1 MRLRRKS
8 TASFRCSKNYAAS
21 AQCIGVM
28 LTLVFGIWNVKA
40 EAEEEFQSVYV
51 WKPGAWGRCMGEE
64 CGPGGVQTRSV
75 WCAHVEGWT
84 TLPTNCKPAE
94 RPENQQNCFKV
105 CDGHKDLYE
114 WQVGEWSE
122 CSPVAS
128 RNPISRQTSECL
140 KGEEGIQS
148 RDVTCIEKRNGA
160 AVEDVIC
167 DYFETKPHLEQ
178 ACIIP
183 CPQNCV
189 VLEFTPWSECTKS
202 CGVGL
207 QHRIRQILVP
217 PLYGGEPCPNLT
229 EFRTCTFNSC
239 EAEESMYSL
248 RVGPWSACSLPH
260 SRQIR
265 QVGKRMRD
273 PEARELMKKKRNRN
287 RQIRQDTKY
296 FDIQIGYQTRQVTCT
311 HKNGKTAALS
321 LCTQEKLPITFQSC
335 VVPKDCQTSE
345 WSEWSP
351 CSKTCYSPTSPK
363 GLRTRTSSIKQFPVG
378 GGKECPSL
386 EEKEPCTPQG
396 EGVPPCAIYSWRT
409 TEWSECRVD
418 PLLSQ
423 QDRRRGNQTALCG
436 GGIQTREFY
445 CVQANENLLSY
456 LNTLKEKEASKPVVN
471 KLCTGP
477 TPNTTQLCQISC
489 PIECEVSSWTA
500 WGPCTYESCDDPQG
514 KKGFKLRKRQIANEP
529 TGGTGN
535 CPHLIE
541 AIPCDDPSCYSWQVV
556 RLGECTPDNDS
567 KCGPGIQTPEVQCV
581 NSNREVVDRNLCR
594 EAIYPVPVLC
604 EVPCPRDCVLSK
616 WSEWSSCSYT
626 CSGKT
631 TEGKQMR
638 ARSIL
643 AYAGEGA
650 AQCPNSSA
658 LQEVRSCN
666 EHPCTVYHWQTG
678 PWGPCIEDLSVATL
692 NSSTSWSGE
701 ATCAVGMQTRKV
713 ICVRVNVGQVGPKKC
728 PESLRPD
735 TVRPCLLPCRKDCIV
750 TSYSHWTPCPLS
762 CKEGDDTVAKQSR
775 HRVIIQFP
783 SNGGRD
789 CPDTLFEEKDCE
801 TPHVCSN
808 YRWKTHKW
816 RRCQL
821 VPWYVRQDSPGAYET
836 CGPGLQTRA
845 ISCRKQDGGQV
856 DINNCLKWAGTMPLL
871 TQHCQLPCQDDCQF
885 TNWSKF
891 SSCSG
896 DCGTVQTR
904 RRTLVGKSKKREKC
918 RNTQLFPLI
927 ETQFCPCDKY
937 TAQPIGNLS
946 DCILPEG
953 KMETMLGMKVQGD
966 IKECG
971 RGYRYQSLT
980 CRDQNNRLVESGRC
994 NRHAYIEEACIIPCP
1009 SDCKLSEWSNWSRC
1023 SKSCGSGVKVRS
1035 KWLREKPYNGGRPC
1049 PKLDHTNQAQ
1059 VYEVVPCHS
1068 DCSQYVWIAEP
1079 WSVCKVSNVD
1089 LKNNCGEGVQT
1100 RKVRCMQNTMDG
1112 PIEPVEDYLCDPEEM
1127 PLGSRQCK
1135 LPCPDD
1141 CVMSEWTSW
1150 SRCPLPCNSSTVRER
1165 SALPIRQPGEGKLC
1179 PAETETEPCSLN
1191 KNCFH
1196 YVYNVTDWSTCQ
1208 LSDKAVCGNGIKT
1221 RMLDCVR
1228 SDGKSVDLKYCE
1240 ELGLEKSWQMNT
1252 SCAVE
1257 CPVNCQFSDWSFWSD
1272 CSRSCGLAG
1281 VMTRKR
1287 TLIQPFQGD
1296 GRPCIMQL
1304 EQSKPCLIKPCYR
1317 WQYSEWAQCKV
1328 EDAQCGDGMRFRN
1341 ISCVV
1346 FDGSNEDP
1354 GKVVDEEFCADL
1366 EPVVNGDKWIVLQE
1380 ACTVPCPGDCYLTE
1394 WSVWSTCQLTC
1405 VNNEDLGYGGVQ
1417 VRTKA
1422 VIIQAMDNE
1431 HLCPEQALET
1441 RMCTGGYCYEYT
1453 WLAGAWTGSYREVW
1467 CQRSDGIN
1475 VTGGCSAVNQ
1485 PYADRSCNPPCTKP
1499 YTYCTES
1506 AVCACEEGYTEV
1518 VTSDN
1523 LLDQCTMIPVLEIP
1537 SVEEKK
1543 ADVKTSRAINPTQ
1556 TSDNKQGHSGRT
1568 WFLQPF
1574 GADGQLKTW
1583 VYGVAAGGFVLII
1596 FIVSMIYLACKKP
1609 KKPQRKQNNK
1619 LKPLTLAYDGDADM

>member
-1 MRLRRKS
+1 MRLRKKS
-8 TASFRCSKNYAAS
+8 NDSIRCPSNCAAF
-21 AQCIGVM
+21 AQCIAVM
-28 LTLVFGIWNVKA
+28 LTLVFGVCNVKA

-51 WKPGAWGRCMGEE
+51 WKPGAWGRCMGQK
-64 CGPGGVQTRSV
+64 CGLGGIQTRSV

-84 TLPTNCKPAE
+84 TLPTNCKPVE
-94 RPENQQNCFKV
+94 RPVNQQNCFKV
-105 CDGHKDLYE
+105 CDRHKDLYE
-114 WQVGEWSE
+114 WRVGEWNE
-122 CSPVAS
+122 CSPVS
-128 RNPISRQTSECL
+128 TRGPSSKQTSECL
-140 KGEEGIQS
+140 EGEDGIQ
-148 RDVTCIEKRNGA
+148 RRNVTCIEKRNGA
-160 AVEDVIC
+160 ASEDVIC
-167 DYFETKPHLEQ
+167 EYFESKPHVEQ
-178 ACIIP
+178 ACLIP

-189 VLEFTPWSECTKS
+189 VAEFTPWSECTKS

-207 QHRIRQILVP
+207 QHRLRQILLP
-217 PLYGGEPCPNLT
+217 PLNGGEPCPKLT
-229 EFRTCTFNSC
+229 EFQTCTFNSC
-239 EAEESMYSL
+239 LAEESVHSL
-248 RVGPWSACSLPH
+248 KVGPWSECSLPH

-265 QVGKRMRD
+265 QAGSRTRD
-273 PEARELMKKKRNRN
+273 PEAWELMKKKRNRN

-311 HKNGKTAALS
+311 HKSGKTAALS
-321 LCTQEKLPITFQSC
+321 LCTQLKLPITFQSC

-351 CSKTCYSPTSPK
+351 CSKTCYSATSPK
-363 GLRTRTSSIKQFPVG
+363 GFRARTSSINQFPVG

-386 EEKEPCTPQG
+386 EEQEPCSPEG
-396 EGVPPCAIYSWRT
+396 EGVPPCATYLWRT

-418 PLLSQ
+418 SLLNQ

-456 LNTLKEKEASKPVVN
+456 LNTLKEKEASKPVDN
-471 KLCTGP
+471 KMCTGP
-477 TPNTTQLCQISC
+477 TPSTTQMCQIIC
-489 PIECEVSSWTA
+489 PIECEVSPWTA
-500 WGPCTYESCDDPQG
+500 WGPCTYESCQDPQG
-514 KKGFKLRKRQIANEP
+514 KKGFKLRKRQITNEP
-529 TGGTGN
+529 TGGIGN
-535 CPHLIE
+535 CPHLHE
-541 AIPCDDPSCYSWQVV
+541 AILCDDPSCYSWQIVK
-556 RLGECTPDNDS
+556 LGECLPDNGS
-567 KCGPGIQTPEVQCV
+567 ECGPGIQTPEVQCV
-581 NSNREVVDRNLCR
+581 NSIKVVDRNLCN
-594 EAIYPVPVLC
+594 EAIYPVPVSC
-604 EVPCPRDCVLSK
+604 EVPCPKDCVLSK
-616 WSEWSSCSYT
+616 WSGWSSCSYT

-643 AYAGEGA
+643 AYAEEGA
-650 AQCPNSSA
+650 AQCPNISA

-666 EHPCTVYHWQTG
+666 EHPCVIHHWQTG
-678 PWGPCIEDLSVATL
+678 PWGLCIEDLSVAGL

-750 TSYSHWTPCPLS
+750 TSYSDWTPCPLS
-762 CKEGDDTVAKQSR
+762 CKDGDDSTAKQSR
-775 HRVIIQFP
+775 HRIIIQLP
-783 SNGGRD
+783 SNGGHD
-789 CPDTLFEEKDCE
+789 CPDTLVEDKDCE
-801 TPHVCSN
+801 SPRVCNN

-821 VPWYVRQDSPGAYET
+821 VPWYIRQDSPGAHET

-845 ISCRKQDGGQV
+845 LSCRKQDGGQV
-856 DINNCLKWAGTMPLL
+856 DMSYCLKWAGTMPFL

-891 SSCSG
+891 SSCTG

-904 RRTLVGKSKKREKC
+904 RRTIVGKSKKREKC

-937 TAQPIGNLS
+937 TAQPLGNWS

-953 KMETMLGMKVQGD
+953 KMDTMLGMKVQGD

-971 RGYRYQSLT
+971 RGYRYQALA
-980 CRDQNNRLVESGRC
+980 CRDQNNRLVESARC
-994 NRHAYIEEACIIPCP
+994 NRHAYIEEACVIPCP

-1049 PKLDHTNQAQ
+1049 PKLDHVDQAQ

-1079 WSVCKVSNVD
+1079 WSVCKVSTVD
-1089 LKNNCGEGVQT
+1089 LKDNCGEGVQT
-1100 RKVRCMQNTMDG
+1100 RKVRCMQNTVDG
-1112 PIEPVEDYLCDPEEM
+1112 PIEFVEDYLCDPEEM

-1141 CVMSEWTSW
+1141 CVMSEWTTW
-1150 SRCPLPCNSSTVRER
+1150 SKCPLPCNSSATRER
-1165 SALPIRQPGEGKLC
+1165 SALPLRQPGEGKPC
-1179 PAETETEPCSLN
+1179 PAETKTEPCHLN

-1196 YVYNVTDWSTCQ
+1196 YTYNVTDWSTCQ
-1208 LSDKAVCGNGIKT
+1208 LSEKAVCGNGIKT

-1240 ELGLEKSWQMNT
+1240 EMGAEKPWQMNA
-1252 SCAVE
+1252 SCTVE
-1257 CPVNCQFSDWSFWSD
+1257 CPVNCLFSDWSPWSD
-1272 CSRSCGLAG
+1272 CSQSCGLG
-1281 VMTRKR
+1281 GEMLRKR

-1304 EQSKPCLIKPCYR
+1304 EQSKPCLIRPCYR
-1317 WQYSEWAQCKV
+1317 WQYSEWGHCKV
-1328 EDAQCGDGMRFRN
+1328 EDAQCGNGMKFRN
-1341 ISCVV
+1341 MSCVV
-1346 FDGSNEDP
+1346 FDGSREDS
-1354 GKVVDEEFCADL
+1354 GKVVDDEFCADL
-1366 EPVVNGDKWIVLQE
+1366 EPAVNGDKQIVLQ
-1380 ACTVPCPGDCYLTE
+1380 ASCAVPCPGDCYLTD
-1394 WSVWSTCQLTC
+1394 WSVWSSCQLTC
-1405 VNNEDLGYGGVQ
+1405 VNNQDLGYGGVQ

-1422 VIIQAMDNE
+1422 VIVQAMENE
-1431 HLCPEQALET
+1431 HLCPVQTLET
-1441 RMCTGGYCYEYT
+1441 RTCTGGHCYEYI
-1453 WLAGAWTGSYREVW
+1453 WLAGAWTGTYREVW

-1475 VTGGCSAVNQ
+1475 VTGGCSALNQ

-1499 YTYCTES
+1499 HAYCTES
-1506 AVCACEEGYTEV
+1506 AVCVCEEGYTEV
-1518 VTSDN
+1518 VTSGN
-1523 LLDQCTMIPVLEIP
+1523 LLDQCIMIPVLEIP

-1543 ADVKTSRAINPTQ
+1543 ADVKTSRAVNPTQ
-1556 TSDNKQGHSGRT
+1556 TSDSKQGHSGHT

-1574 GADGQLKTW
+1574 GADGKLKTW